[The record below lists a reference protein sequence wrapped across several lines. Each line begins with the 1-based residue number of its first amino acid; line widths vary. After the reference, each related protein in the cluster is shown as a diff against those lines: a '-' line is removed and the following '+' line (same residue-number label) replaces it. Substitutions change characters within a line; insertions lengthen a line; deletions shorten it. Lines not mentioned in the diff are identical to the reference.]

1 METGML
7 WFDDSDQSLDNKL
20 KRAVRFYVDKYERQ
34 PTVCLVSTTAVKDE
48 AVIAG
53 VEVRPARTIMPN
65 HFWIGIEEKIARMQK
80 PRRKK
85 SQPVA
90 EAEGFEQLPLP
101 DGKAA

>member
-7 WFDDSDQSLDNKL
+7 WFDDSDQSLDKKL
-20 KRAVRFYVDKYERQ
+20 QRAVRFYADKYERQ
-34 PTVCLVSTTAVKDE
+34 PTVCLVSTKTVEDE

-65 HFWIGIEEKIARMQK
+65 HFWIGIEEKIGRLERPK
-80 PRRKK
+80 RKRGH
-85 SQPVA
+85 PA
-90 EAEGFEQLPLP
+90 GDAEGFEQLPLP